1 VLLLATFVRAQTQLA
16 QDLTRAAHS
25 AGGGPT
31 VDWAEVVRRV
41 ADPARFPEVAAT
53 VAAGIFDDDPDEF
66 PDDEFGFGLQRI
78 LDGVE
83 ALHRS
88 RVSA

>member
-1 VLLLATFVRAQTQLA
+1 MLLLATFVRAQTQLA
-16 QDLTRAAHS
+16 QDLTRAARG

-31 VDWAEVVRRV
+31 VNWAEVVRRV
-41 ADPARFPEVAAT
+41 ADPVRFPEVAAT
-53 VAAGIFDDDPDEF
+53 VAAGIFDDDPDEL